1 MKTYLALIAALA
13 TPLLAANTS
22 PAQVSQA
29 PTQLERAQAAAADA
43 QADVTGAT
51 LLAQELNS
59 LNGEGTVPVPPWNW
73 DATATAGR
81 TLVIPKEAAEPK
93 DLPQFEEDLNI
104 MARILRK
111 AAGGA
116 AEKSRSA
123 MGIFIR
129 NHPFGEGAAPQNLY
143 LEGYG
148 ALFFLD
154 VNYPLVA
161 PPARKAETG
170 TKEQTSSEW
179 EEARR
184 ELYNQ
189 AAVPLLG
196 DLAIQSSLMLSG
208 PAAEQYDADKVERL
222 KNDLLSALKNAAHI
236 RHLKAEETV
245 TVLVAGRGG
254 KGESRL
260 VLRPPGAYGGGMGGG
275 TTGGNIM
282 GGGGGMGSHFT
293 GGNIMG
299 VSGSL
304 PGVRGVTRA
313 SAGGQA
319 GRLILRARKSDIDAF
334 QKEKL
339 SLEDFRKKVTVI
351 LH

>member
-29 PTQLERAQAAAADA
+29 PTQLERAQAAADKEA

-51 LLAQELNS
+51 LLVQELNS
-59 LNGEGTVPVPPWNW
+59 LNAAGEATVPLWNW
-73 DATATAGR
+73 DATASAGR

-116 AEKSRSA
+116 TEKSRSA
-123 MGIFIR
+123 MGIFVH
-129 NHPFGEGAAPQNLY
+129 NHPLGEGAAPQNLY

-161 PPARKAETG
+161 PPARKAEAA

-179 EEARR
+179 DEARR
-184 ELYNQ
+184 ELYQQ
-189 AAVPLLG
+189 AAPPNLG
-196 DLAIQSSLMLSG
+196 DLAVLQFTSSG
-208 PAAEQYDADKVERL
+208 PAPEQYDADKVERL
-222 KNDLLSALKNAAHI
+222 KTDLLSALKHAAHI

-260 VLRPPGAYGGGMGGG
+260 APRRSGAGGGGMGGG

>member
-1 MKTYLALIAALA
+1 MKTYFALIAALA

-29 PTQLERAQAAAADA
+29 QAQLDQAQAQLERAQAAADNA
-43 QADVTGAT
+43 QADVTGAP
-51 LLAQELNS
+51 LAQESYSVNAPMAVS
-59 LNGEGTVPVPPWNW
+59 VSPWNW
-73 DATATAGR
+73 DATAPAGR

-93 DLPQFEEDLNI
+93 DLPQFEEELNI

-116 AEKSRSA
+116 TEKSRSA
-123 MGIFIR
+123 MGIFIH

-161 PPARKAETG
+161 PPAKKAEAE
-170 TKEQTSSEW
+170 TKQETSSEW
-179 EEARR
+179 EEARH
-184 ELYNQ
+184 ELHHE
-189 AAVPLLG
+189 AAPPDVNYLDMQPFM
-196 DLAIQSSLMLSG
+196 SSG
-208 PAAEQYDADKVERL
+208 PAPEQYDADKVERL
-222 KNDLLSALKNAAHI
+222 KSDLLSALKNAAHI

-260 VLRPPGAYGGGMGGG
+260 LTRPPGAYGGGMGGG
-275 TTGGNIM
+275 TMGGNMM
-282 GGGGGMGSHFT
+282 GGGGLGGGMG
-293 GGNIMG
+293 GGG
-299 VSGSL
+299 FASS
-304 PGVRGVTRA
+304 GVRAVTRT